1 MTAIG
6 SIAAIDLHTHVVPM
20 DLPGHAGDLPW
31 PSIRHGTCGHAQ
43 VMVSGKLFREIDDRC
58 WDTGRRA
65 GDMEGM
71 GIGRQVL
78 SPMPELLSTWFPA
91 PAAAELGR
99 AVNAT
104 IAEMVA
110 QAPDR
115 FTGLGMVPLQ
125 DPDLAARELEHAV
138 RVLGLRGV
146 EIGTNV
152 EGRPIGD
159 AFFDPFFAAARA
171 LDAAIFVHPLRPAGM
186 ERLVGPPVLEQAVGF
201 PCETALATASLI
213 TGGMLDRHP
222 GLRIALSHGGGCFA
236 QVLPR
241 LQHVWSMAPGLR
253 ERCGEPQALA
263 RTLFYDSLVYDGTA
277 LRFLIDSFGIG
288 QVAIGTDYPFT
299 IMETEPVARIDG
311 LGLSADDRERLL
323 AGNARRF
330 LGI

>member
-1 MTAIG
+1 MTSNAEPP
-6 SIAAIDLHTHVVPM
+6 IDLHTHVVPAS
-20 DLPGHAGDLPW
+20 LPGHSGDLPW
-31 PSIRHGTCGHAQ
+31 PSVQHRACGHAR
-43 VMVSGKLFREIDDRC
+43 VMVAGKLFREIDERC
-58 WDTGRRA
+58 WYPPRRIA
-65 GDMEGM
+65 DMQAM

-91 PAAAELGR
+91 QAAADLGR
-99 AVNAT
+99 AVNLA

-125 DPDLAARELEHAV
+125 DPGLAIRELEHAV
-138 RVLGLRGV
+138 GELGLRGV

-152 EGRPIGD
+152 EGRAVGD
-159 AFFDPFFAAARA
+159 AFFEPFFAAARA

-186 ERLVGPPVLEQAVGF
+186 ERLVGPPILEQTIGF
-201 PCETALATASLI
+201 PCETAFAAASLL
-213 TGGMLDRHP
+213 TGGILDRHP

-241 LQHVWSMAPGLR
+241 LQHVWQMAPGLR
-253 ERCGEPQALA
+253 ERCGEPRALA
-263 RTLFYDSLVYDGTA
+263 RTMFYDSLVYDGTV

-288 QVAIGTDYPFT
+288 QVMVGTDYPFT
-299 IMETEPVARIDG
+299 IMEAAPLRRIDE
-311 LGLSADDRERLL
+311 LALMPADRDLLL

-330 LGI
+330 LGL